1 MDCGHGTR
9 ARRGLGIVLTL
20 GATVLLAGCMA
31 GGQRRQEQALS
42 SLQHA
47 LAGVYSSTAAAG
59 GTPNGTP
66 TADTAVTLS
75 ISPITA
81 QLIGDAVFFVRETPA
96 DNEQLVLWQ
105 GIWTLAPQTGSAA
118 DHDKREPRIV
128 QHSFLFKDPRRWAD
142 AVNDPDLLASAL
154 PQDLQALPGCDL
166 IWRRTDDG
174 YETADVS
181 RSCRP
186 GARAK
191 GLWVILQARLQG
203 SELSLTERP
212 VGDNGALELS
222 GAPLSMHLSRAG
234 AP

>member
-1 MDCGHGTR
+1 MMNCQHG
-9 ARRGLGIVLTL
+9 ARGRHNLVVALAL
-20 GATVLLAGCMA
+20 GAAVLLAGCM
-31 GGQRRQEQALS
+31 GGGERRQAQALS

-47 LAGVYSSTAAAG
+47 LAGTYSSTAGGTAG
-59 GTPNGTP
+59 GTAA
-66 TADTAVTLS
+66 ADTAVTLT

-81 QLIGDAVFFVRETPA
+81 QLVGDAVYFVRETPA

-105 GIWTLAPQTGSAA
+105 GIWTLAPQAGGAH
-118 DHDKREPRIV
+118 DHDKRQASIV

-142 AVNDPDLLASAL
+142 ADNDPDLLASVL

-166 IWRRTDDG
+166 TWRRTDSG

-191 GLWVILQARLQG
+191 GLWAILQARLQG
-203 SELSLTERP
+203 GDLSLTERP
-212 VGDNGALELS
+212 VNDNGALEL
-222 GAPLSMHLSRAG
+222 GDAPLSMHLSRAG

>member
-1 MDCGHGTR
+1 MKNCEQGAR
-9 ARRGLGIVLTL
+9 ARHSLGVAAALI
-20 GATVLLAGCMA
+20 AAVLLASCA
-31 GGQRRQEQALS
+31 GGSERRQAQALS

-47 LAGVYSSTAAAG
+47 LAGTYSSTAG
-59 GTPNGTP
+59 GSA
-66 TADTAVTLS
+66 ADTAVTLS

-81 QLIGDAVFFVRETPA
+81 QLIGDAVYFVRETPA

-105 GIWTLAPQTGSAA
+105 GIWTLAPQAA
-118 DHDKREPRIV
+118 GAGDHNKGQVSIV

-142 AVNDPDLLASAL
+142 AVNDPDLLASVL

-166 IWRRTDDG
+166 TWRHTDSG
-174 YETADVS
+174 YETADVA

-191 GLWVILQARLQG
+191 GLWTILQARLQDG
-203 SELSLTERP
+203 ELSLTERR
-212 VGDNGALELS
+212 VEESGALDLG